1 MGRKPMGVIQ
11 TRLTT
16 IDMEE
21 NKIEI
26 YRSADGKVELD
37 VKLEKDTVWLTQNQN
52 G

>member
-1 MGRKPMGVIQ
+1 MGKKPMRVIQ

-26 YRSADGKVELD
+26 YRSADGKVELN
-37 VKLEKDTVWLTQNQN
+37 VKLEKDTCMADSKPN